1 MPVKLYNL
9 DIWVY
14 NRIKFFSDKG
24 LECFES
30 NDSMA
35 SLFGRHK
42 NRISASIQK
51 LTKECYIKNLGT
63 NKYNRRL
70 TTTEKEINICG
81 VTIDKNGVTLNKN
94 SDNLT
99 PTLDKAIDKNGVTEL
114 TKTVLALDKN
124 GDIYKEL
131 YKYFINEYLK
141 EEKKIKENKEE
152 KLSHDF
158 ILSEET
164 KNTLQKE
171 GYGQEQIDKTL
182 INFKD
187 YWINGDGKGKRK
199 TNWQSTFR
207 NWIRKNKPWKTEEH
221 FINRPK
227 F

>member
-1 MPVKLYNL
+1 MRNKTSNIYTEWLPLVESLPDEQAGTIFKNILKYQNGDNIICNNPIWIFIKSKLDDYN
-9 DIWVY
+9 
-14 NRIKFFSDKG
+14 NKG
-24 LECFES
+24 EEISEIRKIAGQKGGLAKAS
-30 NDSMA
+30 NCY
-35 SLFGRHK
+35 
-42 NRISASIQK
+42 QK
-51 LTKECYIKNLGT
+51 LAKSSKSS
-63 NKYNRRL
+63 NKR
-70 TTTEKEINICG
+70 K
-81 VTIDKNGVTLNKN
+81 
-94 SDNLT
+94 
-99 PTLDKAIDKNGVTEL
+99 
-114 TKTVLALDKN
+114 
-124 GDIYKEL
+124 
-131 YKYFINEYLK
+131 
-141 EEKKIKENKEE
+141 EKKIKEENKKENKEE